1 MQKSPSEQVRPGD
14 LVRVRRRRWRVVD
27 VRAHD
32 TCQVLTLAAVGAPEG
47 TTSNIQ
53 RVIAPFDTIE
63 RIERPTR
70 LRLVARRR
78 WRRACRALIAD
89 HTPPGALRSG
99 RRARIDLLPHQLEPA
114 LAIVRGL
121 GSRLL
126 LADDVGLGKTIQAG
140 LVLSELRAR
149 ATIERALILTPA
161 GLREQWAGEL
171 AERFAVTAAIVDAG
185 EMRRRV
191 AALPVGVNPWSTI
204 DVAIASFDY
213 VKRPDIFAAAAACRW
228 DVLIVDEAHGVA
240 GDSGRHE
247 AIAALAACAP
257 YVLLLTATPHCG
269 DRRAFLSLCRLG
281 QHGDRL
287 LLFRRTRLDVRLG
300 AGRRVRRLLVRPSAA
315 ELRMHALVTRF
326 SRAALEDQR
335 TDQPQQ
341 DASRWLAIAVL
352 NKRALSSARSLAETV
367 ERRLAALE
375 SNAPHPAGAAI
386 APWQPVLPLP
396 DPDDDTNDADRAPDL
411 ADLALGDPAREYAM
425 LRELAASARQAA
437 RHETKIAALIRFLD
451 RVHEPVIVFTEYR
464 DTLVQLRAAI
474 RAPAAVLHGGLD
486 RAERA
491 EALGD
496 FIDGRR
502 AILLA
507 TDAAGEGLN
516 LHHTCRIVV
525 TLELPWN
532 PMRLEQRIGRVDRI
546 GQRRTVHALHLIA
559 RDTGETRILDRLR
572 MRIAQARA
580 DVGAADPLGSH
591 DDDLATARLVI
602 DGAADDGSAPCVPSE
617 PDPHAPI
624 PTVLRVEA
632 DAESARL
639 ALARRFAIGRPSRS
653 QEDELVGWLE
663 ADGAWLSFSRASRL
677 LARTR
682 VLIILKVAYEDA
694 TGRPVESML
703 VPAMIASARTQP
715 PFENRRCVDD
725 VVKSAMANLG
735 PRIELAVGSWRDA
748 ALACTR
754 AFVDTR
760 LTRERAIAAIAM
772 TSPTAFQPGLFDHRS
787 THQHLA
793 TQGVVA
799 DAGAEISRRLTALEQ
814 ASCVL
819 ARPAQLLLVLAP

>member
-32 TCQVLTLAAVGAPEG
+32 TCRVLTLAAVGAPEG
-47 TTSNIQ
+47 MTSLIQ

-70 LRLVARRR
+70 LRLVTRRR

-99 RRARIDLLPHQLEPA
+99 RWARIDLLPHQLEPA

-149 ATIERALILTPA
+149 AAIERALILTPA

-171 AERFAVTAAIVDAG
+171 SDRFAVTATIIDAG

-191 AALPVGVNPWSTI
+191 AALPVGVNPWSTL

-247 AIAALAACAP
+247 AIAALAARAA

-281 QHGDRL
+281 QHGDPI

-300 AGRRVRRLLVRPSAA
+300 VGRHVRRLLVRPSAA
-315 ELRMHALVTRF
+315 ELRMHALVMRF
-326 SRAALEDQR
+326 SRAILEDTR
-335 TDQPQQ
+335 TEPPQQ
-341 DASRWLAIAVL
+341 DGSRWLAIAVL

-375 SNAPHPAGAAI
+375 SNTARPAAA
-386 APWQPVLPLP
+386 ASDPWQLALPLP
-396 DPDDDTNDADRAPDL
+396 DPDDETNDADRAPEL
-411 ADLALGDPAREYAM
+411 AGLALEDPAREQAM
-425 LRELAASARQAA
+425 LRELVASARLAA
-437 RHETKIAALIRFLD
+437 QHETKIAALVRFLG
-451 RVHEPVIVFTEYR
+451 RINEPVIVFTEYR
-464 DTLVQLRAAI
+464 DTLLQLRDAI
-474 RAPAAVLHGGLD
+474 HAPTAVLHGGLD
-486 RAERA
+486 RFERIS
-491 EALGD
+491 ALSD

-516 LHHTCRIVV
+516 LHHACRIVV

-546 GQRRTVHALHLIA
+546 GQRRTVHALHLVA

-572 MRIAQARA
+572 MRIAQAQA
-580 DVGAADPLGSH
+580 DVGAADPLGSR
-591 DDDLATARLVI
+591 DADLATARLVI
-602 DGAADDGSAPCVPSE
+602 DGTADDGSAPCVPSE
-617 PDPHAPI
+617 PDFHAPI
-624 PTVLRVEA
+624 PTVLRDEA

-639 ALARRFAIGRPSRS
+639 AQARRFAIGRPASP
-653 QEDELVGWLE
+653 QENQIIGWLE
-663 ADGAWLSFSRASRL
+663 ADGAWLSFSRASRI
-677 LARTR
+677 LARERT
-682 VLIILKVAYEDA
+682 LMILKVAYEDA
-694 TGRPVESML
+694 AGRPVESIL
-703 VPAMIASARTQP
+703 IPVTIASARTQP
-715 PFENRRCVDD
+715 SFENRRRIDD

-735 PRIELAVGSWRDA
+735 PRVELALASWRDA
-748 ALACTR
+748 AQACTR
-754 AFVDTR
+754 AFFDTR
-760 LTRERAIAAIAM
+760 LTRERAIAAIDI
-772 TSPTAFQPGLFDHRS
+772 TSPAAFQPGLFDRRS
-787 THQHLA
+787 TLQHL
-793 TQGVVA
+793 TMQGVVA
-799 DAGAEISRRLTALEQ
+799 DAVAEMSRRLIALEQ

-819 ARPAQLLLVLAP
+819 TRPAQLLLVLAP